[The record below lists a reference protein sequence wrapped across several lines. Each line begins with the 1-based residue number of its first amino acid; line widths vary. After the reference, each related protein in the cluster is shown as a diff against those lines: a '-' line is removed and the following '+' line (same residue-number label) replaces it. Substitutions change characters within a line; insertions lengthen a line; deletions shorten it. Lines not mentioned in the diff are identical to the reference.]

1 MPARRLTDLTVVI
14 GSAVAVTVLVIAAAF
29 IAPAV
34 KPLDQGTSSHCAGP
48 RGAKA
53 AYLTLA
59 ALGDRVE
66 RSIEPITDLRVEPSA
81 TTLILSGREAP
92 SEQDRRA
99 LKQFVEAGGTLLAVG
114 TNGAY
119 ALGLTTPPDT
129 RSPFDADVI
138 EPFRPLATSPLARGA
153 AEITMASGGTVPK
166 FSDPF
171 VRLYGDADNATVVAV
186 ATMGEGRAV
195 WFAETTPF
203 SNAELTKADNLRLL
217 LNIVGA
223 PDGRVV
229 LFDEHYQG
237 MKRSLWSYVT
247 GTPLPWI
254 GAQAALIF
262 VAVLLTYS
270 RRVGPVRPPHSDART
285 SPMEFVDMLAALYKR
300 AHARPA
306 AVHAARTRLRRA
318 IAATCG
324 VPLATGDDTLA
335 QAAGAKLHTD
345 PAPIALLLADA
356 DRAAADARLDGAE
369 ALDVMRRLQAL
380 AKKLEARS

>member
-34 KPLDQGTSSHCAGP
+34 KPLDTGTSSHSAGP

-59 ALGDRVE
+59 ALGYRVE
-66 RSIEPITDLRVEPSA
+66 RSIEPITDLRIEPA
-81 TTLILSGREAP
+81 TTTLILSGREAP

-114 TNGAY
+114 ANGAY
-119 ALGLTTPPDT
+119 ALGLTTPPDR
-129 RSPFDADVI
+129 RSPFDTEII

-153 AEITMASGGTVPK
+153 AEITMAAGGTVPK
-166 FSDPF
+166 FSDVF
-171 VRLYGDADNATVVAV
+171 VRLYGDADDATVVAV
-186 ATMGEGRAV
+186 AGMGKGRAV

-223 PDGRVV
+223 PEGRVV

-237 MKRSLWSYVT
+237 LKRSLWSYVT

-254 GAQAALIF
+254 GAQAALVF
-262 VAVLLTYS
+262 VAVLLTHS

-318 IAATCG
+318 IAASSG
-324 VPLATGDDTLA
+324 VPLATDDDTLA
-335 QAAGAKLHTD
+335 RAAGAKLHTD
-345 PAPIALLLADA
+345 PGPIAQLLADA
-356 DRAAADARLDGAE
+356 DRAAADARLDGAQ

-380 AKKLEARS
+380 AKQLAAGS

>member
-34 KPLDQGTSSHCAGP
+34 KPLDTGTSSHSAGP

-59 ALGDRVE
+59 ALGYRVE
-66 RSIEPITDLRVEPSA
+66 RSIEPITDLRIEPA
-81 TTLILSGREAP
+81 TTTLILSGREAP

-114 TNGAY
+114 ANGAY
-119 ALGLTTPPDT
+119 ALGLTTPPDR
-129 RSPFDADVI
+129 RSPFDTEII

-153 AEITMASGGTVPK
+153 AEITMAAGGTVPK
-166 FSDPF
+166 FSDVF
-171 VRLYGDADNATVVAV
+171 VRLYGDADDATVVAV
-186 ATMGEGRAV
+186 AGMGKGRAV

-223 PDGRVV
+223 PEGRVV

-237 MKRSLWSYVT
+237 LKRSLWSYVT

-254 GAQAALIF
+254 GAQAALVF
-262 VAVLLTYS
+262 VAVLLTHS

-318 IAATCG
+318 IAASSG
-324 VPLATGDDTLA
+324 VPLATDDDTLA
-335 QAAGAKLHTD
+335 RAAGAKLHTD
-345 PAPIALLLADA
+345 PAPIAQLLADA
-356 DRAAADARLDGAE
+356 DRAAADARLDGAQ

-380 AKKLEARS
+380 AKQLAAGS